1 MMLLF
6 YNSFTNINITNYF
19 TSTFAIDKIN
29 LQTGG
34 KMNYKNFEIVYK
46 PELNAYAI
54 IDSKFNQEI
63 KCKSVQACKIRISKI
78 LATRQRMGI
87 L

>member
-1 MMLLF
+1 
-6 YNSFTNINITNYF
+6 
-19 TSTFAIDKIN
+19 
-29 LQTGG
+29 
-34 KMNYKNFEIVYK
+34 MNYKNFQIVHK

-63 KCKSVQACKIRISKI
+63 KCKSIQACKVRISKI
-78 LATRQRMGI
+78 LATRQRMET

>member
-1 MMLLF
+1 M
-6 YNSFTNINITNYF
+6 S
-19 TSTFAIDKIN
+19 
-29 LQTGG
+29 
-34 KMNYKNFEIVYK
+34 YKNFQIVFK

-63 KCKSVQACKIRISKI
+63 KCKSIQACKVRISKLI
-78 LATRQRMGI
+78 ASRQYFAT